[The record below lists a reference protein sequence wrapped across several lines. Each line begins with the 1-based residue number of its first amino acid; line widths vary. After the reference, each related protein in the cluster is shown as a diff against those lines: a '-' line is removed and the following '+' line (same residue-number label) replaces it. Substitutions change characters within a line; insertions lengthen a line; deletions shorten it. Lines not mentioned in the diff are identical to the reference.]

1 MIVKRVEVIQKDKKF
16 FEEENVEMKRKLND
30 LIDRDAKSNKI
41 LKELSK

>member
-1 MIVKRVEVIQKDKKF
+1 MIQKDKKF

-30 LIDRDAKSNKI
+30 LIDKDAKSNKI

>member
-1 MIVKRVEVIQKDKKF
+1 MIVKRVEVIQKGKKF

>member
-30 LIDRDAKSNKI
+30 LIDKDAKSNKI